1 MGLTFYINVID
12 DRCCYN
18 MRGEKTKILGK
29 IGDFEIGAKWQWK
42 LSNYMFTFWFSIFI
56 FVLLLLLVVGFIHQ
70 WMWFHQISKLQS
82 ELHAELEEVKRL
94 KDEIES
100 TTNQPNEVSN
110 PPISRRFKR
119 ANLAGRVTAVHLE
132 RDVTYVNTGTNGII
146 GHWQPQYW
154 SKPQF
159 YLENIQLE
167 KNNSSLVIQS
177 TGLYIIYAQVC
188 YATTKESSSFEVRV
202 MSRGVSQKQSRK
214 IAQCSLGSS
223 DSDSEITCFTSLA
236 QVLESGDRVFLQQ
249 LHKNQHLLMNDGRSF
264 MGVVKLA
271 D

>member
-1 MGLTFYINVID
+1 MIGAAITWEAKKQKYWVSTSIILLIALFWKSFSTY
-12 DRCCYN
+12 
-18 MRGEKTKILGK
+18 GLGK

-119 ANLAGRVTAVHLE
+119 ANLAGRGKKLNKKLQKSFKSQKRQPTAHNTNHLKGSYSAGDLKLSIPDTSSHLRFFQLLFCYE
-132 RDVTYVNTGTNGII
+132 CWCVYCLSQKDSVNVSFLLR
-146 GHWQPQYW
+146 
-154 SKPQF
+154 SK
-159 YLENIQLE
+159 
-167 KNNSSLVIQS
+167 
-177 TGLYIIYAQVC
+177 
-188 YATTKESSSFEVRV
+188 SSSFLLLLYFE
-202 MSRGVSQKQSRK
+202 MS
-214 IAQCSLGSS
+214 
-223 DSDSEITCFTSLA
+223 
-236 QVLESGDRVFLQQ
+236 
-249 LHKNQHLLMNDGRSF
+249 QH
-264 MGVVKLA
+264 
-271 D
+271 